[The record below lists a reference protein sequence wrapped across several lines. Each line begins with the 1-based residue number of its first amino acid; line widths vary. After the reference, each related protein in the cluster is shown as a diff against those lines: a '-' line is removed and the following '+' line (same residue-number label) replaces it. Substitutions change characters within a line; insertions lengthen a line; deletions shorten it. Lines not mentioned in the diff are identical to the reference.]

1 MRTKTTTR
9 EQTWN
14 SQANIPL
21 KRFLYEKG
29 WDDLV
34 KKMTPLQYNKVITDA
49 RELTEDPERV
59 KIISAYIK
67 SHGSRDLCE

>member
-14 SQANIPL
+14 NLL
-21 KRFLYEKG
+21 KAFLREKG
-29 WDDLV
+29 WHDLV
-34 KKMTPLQYNKVITDA
+34 DKVHYDHVITDA
-49 RELTEDPERV
+49 RELTTDPERF

-67 SHGSRDLCE
+67 SRWKS

>member
-14 SQANIPL
+14 IPL
-21 KRFLYEKG
+21 KTFLREHG

-34 KKMTPLQYNKVITDA
+34 KLVHYDHVITDA
-49 RELTEDPERV
+49 RELTQDPDRV
-59 KIISAYIK
+59 KIISEYLK
-67 SHGSRDLCE
+67 NRWRS